1 MGLTNVGRNF
11 IAQALINDSSP
22 TFFTNANARI
32 GVGDNNTAFAV
43 GQTDLVAATNKFRKA
58 MEATFPT
65 RTDNALNFKSSFGT
79 AEANFQWRE
88 WAVFNAGSSGVML
101 NRKVEDLGTK
111 INGTWVLTVTLT
123 VATA

>member
-11 IAQALINDSSP
+11 IAQALINDSTP

-32 GVGDNNTAFAV
+32 GVGDNNATFAV
-43 GQTDLVAATNKFRKA
+43 GQTDLQAATNKFRKA

-65 RTDNALNFKSSFGT
+65 RTDNALNFKSSYGT
-79 AEANFQWRE
+79 SEANFQWRE
-88 WAVFNAGSSGVML
+88 WAVFNAASGGVML

>member
-11 IAQALINDSSP
+11 IAQALINDSTP
-22 TFFTNANARI
+22 TFFTNANAHI

-43 GQTDLVAATNKFRKA
+43 AQTDLVAATNKFRKA

-65 RTDNALNFKSSFGT
+65 ISDNALNFKSSYGT
-79 AEANFQWRE
+79 DDANFQWRE
-88 WAVFNAGSSGVML
+88 WAVFNAATDGVML